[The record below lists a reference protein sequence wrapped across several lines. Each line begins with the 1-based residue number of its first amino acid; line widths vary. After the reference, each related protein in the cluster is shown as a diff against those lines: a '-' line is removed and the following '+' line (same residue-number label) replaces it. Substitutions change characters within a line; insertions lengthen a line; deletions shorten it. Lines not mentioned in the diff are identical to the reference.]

1 MRAAAMV
8 LGLVAAAWTCIAVA
22 QRDPLATK
30 GGWEAGLQGSSY
42 EYEEPN
48 FAHLEGKRYGVTGAY
63 TFLGPDYLHSRIEAR
78 YSYGE
83 LDYTGSGTLSG
94 VPDYLLEL
102 RAIAGRDYRAGGM
115 VWVPYVGLAHRH
127 LYNDLRGI
135 TSTGQIGYRRISRYY
150 YLPAGVALR
159 IPLGADWVMVPQLEY
174 DAFANGRQRSYL
186 GDTRLGF
193 SDVTNRQAE
202 GWGARAQ
209 LMVEARRWSFGIWA
223 QYWDI
228 EDSDIQSIGLGVAG
242 LEPANKTR
250 ESGLEL
256 RYRF

>member
-1 MRAAAMV
+1 MRTAARV
-8 LGLVAAAWTCIAVA
+8 LGLVAAAWTCVAVA

-30 GGWEAGLQGSSY
+30 DGWEAGVQGSIY

-48 FAHLEGKRYGVTGAY
+48 FALLEGERFGVTGAY
-63 TFLGPDYLHSRIEAR
+63 TFLGPHYLHTRIEAR

-83 LDYTGSGTLSG
+83 LDYTGSGTMSG
-94 VPDYLLEL
+94 VPDYLFEL
-102 RAIAGRDYRAGGM
+102 RAVAGRDYRAGGM
-115 VWVPYVGLAHRH
+115 IWVPYVGLAYRH
-127 LYNDLRGI
+127 LYNDIRGF

-150 YLPAGVALR
+150 YLPVGVALR

-174 DAFANGRQRSYL
+174 DAFANGKQRSYL
-186 GDTRLGF
+186 GDTGLGF
-193 SDVTNRQAE
+193 SDVTNRQAK

-209 LMVEARRWSFGIWA
+209 LMFEERRWSFGLWA

-228 EDSDIQSIGLGVAG
+228 EDSDLQSIGFGLAG

-250 ESGLEL
+250 EAGLEL

>member
-1 MRAAAMV
+1 MV
-8 LGLVAAAWTCIAVA
+8 LGLVAAAWTCIAAA

-30 GGWEAGLQGSSY
+30 GGWEAGLQGSTY

-48 FAHLEGKRYGVTGAY
+48 FAHLEGERYGVMGAY
-63 TFLGPDYLHSRIEAR
+63 TFLGPHSLHSRIEAR

-94 VPDYLLEL
+94 VPDYLFEL

-115 VWVPYVGLAHRH
+115 VWVPYVGLAYRN
-127 LYNDLRGI
+127 LYNDLRGF
-135 TSTGQIGYRRISRYY
+135 TSTGHIGYRRISRYY
-150 YLPAGVALR
+150 YLPVGVALR
-159 IPLGADWVMVPQLEY
+159 VPLGADWVMVPQLEW

-186 GDTRLGF
+186 GDTGLGLN
-193 SDVTNRQAE
+193 DVTNRQAK

-209 LMVEARRWSFGIWA
+209 LMFEGRRWSFGIWT

-228 EDSDIQSIGLGVAG
+228 EDSDLQSVGLGLAG
-242 LEPANKTR
+242 LEPANETR
-250 ESGLEL
+250 ESGVEL